1 MHPKVAV
8 ILLNWNSFDHS
19 SNCIQS
25 LQLCDYPNFE
35 IILVDNGSMDG
46 SGNLLKAKFPEI
58 ILIASPTNEGFAAG
72 NNRGFSYA
80 IENQFTYAMMLNND
94 VFVEPDFISKLIQY
108 METHPDTGAI
118 QPKIFFN
125 HDRKKIWNGGSYFL
139 SWLGWTYSKRY
150 MRKAGVLQ
158 SQFQQVDWI
167 TGCAFL
173 TKTSILKEVGLLKEA
188 FFIYYEDVD
197 LSFRIRSKGYELI
210 YHPDSIIYHIAGS
223 SNKAKVKGKEGFSSP
238 FVHYLNSRN
247 HIWFLKMWTKWYQW
261 PSTLVILFLYYLSI
275 MFYFA
280 FRWRINKL
288 KSLLRGILDGMKGLK
303 N

>member
-1 MHPKVAV
+1 
-8 ILLNWNSFDHS
+8 
-19 SNCIQS
+19 
-25 LQLCDYPNFE
+25 
-35 IILVDNGSMDG
+35 
-46 SGNLLKAKFPEI
+46 
-58 ILIASPTNEGFAAG
+58 
-72 NNRGFSYA
+72 
-80 IENQFTYAMMLNND
+80 
-94 VFVEPDFISKLIQY
+94 
-108 METHPDTGAI
+108 
-118 QPKIFFN
+118 
-125 HDRKKIWNGGSYFL
+125 
-139 SWLGWTYSKRY
+139 
-150 MRKAGVLQ
+150 MRRAGVLQ

-197 LSFRIRSKGYELI
+197 LSFRIRSKSYELI

>member
-1 MHPKVAV
+1 M
-8 ILLNWNSFDHS
+8 
-19 SNCIQS
+19 
-25 LQLCDYPNFE
+25 
-35 IILVDNGSMDG
+35 
-46 SGNLLKAKFPEI
+46 
-58 ILIASPTNEGFAAG
+58 
-72 NNRGFSYA
+72 
-80 IENQFTYAMMLNND
+80 EN
-94 VFVEPDFISKLIQY
+94 
-108 METHPDTGAI
+108 HPDTGAI